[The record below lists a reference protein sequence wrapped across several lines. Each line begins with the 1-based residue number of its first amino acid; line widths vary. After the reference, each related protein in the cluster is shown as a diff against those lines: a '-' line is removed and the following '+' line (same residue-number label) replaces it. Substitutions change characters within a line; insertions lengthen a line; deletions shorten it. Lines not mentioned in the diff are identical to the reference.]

1 MIATPNTEKT
11 TENPSTKNTEL
22 KNTFVLLTESMFF
35 SVLTS
40 DKVVPEIYAKNA
52 GTIGNIHGAKN
63 EPIPAKNAIM
73 IGTSAILLLLFNF
86 IKLLTL
92 LVFILGSLDFNMNS
106 RFYITIAVLGVIAGI
121 AYFIGAPTTGGGLGF
136 DMMR

>member
-1 MIATPNTEKT
+1 MIATPNAEKT
-11 TENPSTKNTEL
+11 TEKPSTKNIEL
-22 KNTFVLLTESMFF
+22 KNTFVLLIESMLFF
-35 SVLTS
+35 VLIS

-52 GTIGNIHGAKN
+52 GTIGKIHGAKN

-73 IGTSAILLLLFNF
+73 IGISAILLLLFNF
-86 IKLLTL
+86 IKSLTQ

-106 RFYITIAVLGVIAGI
+106 RFYIVIAVLGVMAGI
-121 AYFIGAPTTGGGLGF
+121 AYFVGAPVSGGGMGF

>member
-1 MIATPNTEKT
+1 LIATPNTEKT